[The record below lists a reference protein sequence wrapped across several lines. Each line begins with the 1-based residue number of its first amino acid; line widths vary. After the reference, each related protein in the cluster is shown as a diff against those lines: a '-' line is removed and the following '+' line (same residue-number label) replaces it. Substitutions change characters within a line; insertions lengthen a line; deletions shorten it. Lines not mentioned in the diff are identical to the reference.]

1 MKRMII
7 ALLILM
13 LSVCGALAETR
24 ESVIYLE
31 GEPEDVTETLYE
43 TPWGFYFWY
52 DAELFTVD
60 DSQSESGQSLMIC
73 PAESDLPVYLEL
85 MTPKAVGVPAERFL
99 EVNGMDEMNEDEY
112 PCEAGGVLK
121 GFADYAAF
129 NEEILQGFYVAQAGD
144 EWAAAY
150 INCPVE
156 AWEGYGHRLDRI
168 LQTIAFGPL
177 PAVRVEEV
185 EEDEDIPSVLIG
197 DEDYATCVVFTA
209 RRPVKDFQVLELEM
223 SEDSDELEFVT
234 TTVYTQDELT
244 PDVSWDD
251 FNKVYGSFSSA
262 KERATACVETLREQS
277 PEFKSK
283 VLESM
288 LKVANASR
296 EDENESNVSPEEMAF
311 IQQIREALE

>member
-1 MKRMII
+1 MKRIII

-99 EVNGMDEMNEDEY
+99 EVNGMDEMNENEY
-112 PCEAGGVLK
+112 PCEAGGILK

-129 NEEILQGFYVAQAGD
+129 NEEILQGFYVAQDGD

-244 PDVSWDD
+244 PDAPLRVSLTFWGDIPNNGIAFTD
-251 FNKVYGSFSSA
+251 EDG
-262 KERATACVETLREQS
+262 ETHRYVVDMSGESGALYLW
-277 PEFKSK
+277 EF
-283 VLESM
+283 
-288 LKVANASR
+288 
-296 EDENESNVSPEEMAF
+296 
-311 IQQIREALE
+311 